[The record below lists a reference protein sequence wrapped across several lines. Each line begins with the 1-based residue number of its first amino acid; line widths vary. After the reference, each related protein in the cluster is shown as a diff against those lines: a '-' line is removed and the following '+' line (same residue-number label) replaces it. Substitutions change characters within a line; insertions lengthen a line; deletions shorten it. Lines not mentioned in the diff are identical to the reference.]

1 MPVELLIRKFFK
13 YNFFVKKIVMSSSI
27 QIFLKVNHVFS
38 GYLNYFLVIVK
49 SFFLFKSI
57 IDLVGVDNL
66 NLNQELRF
74 TLYYNLLNIN
84 FNSRC
89 FIGVNIGEN
98 TVYQTSSNFINSGTR
113 VFAGLDWLER
123 ETWDLLGIFF
133 FNHPDLRRILTDY
146 GFEGFPLRK
155 DFPLTGFLEL
165 RYDEE
170 QKSILYED
178 VELSQEFRFFD
189 FESPWKK

>member
-13 YNFFVKKIVMSSSI
+13 YNFFSSKLLLSRAF
-27 QIFLKVNHVFS
+27 QVFLKVHSS
-38 GYLNYFLVIVK
+38 GNVYLNLFLMIIK
-49 SFFLFKSI
+49 TFLLFKNI

-66 NLNQELRF
+66 GLNNKSRF
-74 TLYYNLLNIN
+74 TLHYSFLNIS

-89 FIGVNIGEN
+89 FVSVDVGEN
-98 TVYQTSSNFINSGTR
+98 TVYNTSSDFIYSGCP
-113 VFAGLDWLER
+113 VFSGLNWLER
-123 ETWDLLGIFF
+123 ENWDLLGIFF
-133 FNHPDLRRILTDY
+133 FDHPDLRRILTDY
-146 GFEGFPLRK
+146 GFDGFPLRK
-155 DFPLTGFLEL
+155 DFPLTGFFEL